1 MLMKRQPNSML
12 SGDIEKR
19 QKTDQGY
26 TKFSEE
32 FRPILNLI
40 LPNLTPSQVLNAINI
55 KWSMLSDEIKNQ
67 IEKMQ
72 MTGGVKAFLNSN

>member
-1 MLMKRQPNSML
+1 ML

-19 QKTDQGY
+19 QKTDQGF

-32 FRPILNLI
+32 FRQILNTI
-40 LPNLTPSQVLNAINI
+40 LPNLTPGQVQHAIDLR
-55 KWSMLSDEIKNQ
+55 WSMLSDEIKNQ

-72 MTGGVKAFLNSN
+72 MAGALKAYFNSN